1 MVWNEH
7 LNSSDPK
14 QATVPWPKVAL
25 LVWLSIDLCTQDVNA
40 RRPLE
45 REVTSPH
52 ISGEA
57 TLFTQKLKGKAILQ
71 KMRVATGAS
80 HLQSARE
87 QRLWGSSPSTT
98 QWRILH
104 AEQLSS
110 AQGDHTASGLT
121 GRPALPLPFVC

>member
-1 MVWNEH
+1 MLE
-7 LNSSDPK
+7 D
-14 QATVPWPKVAL
+14 
-25 LVWLSIDLCTQDVNA
+25 
-40 RRPLE
+40 PLE

-71 KMRVATGAS
+71 KMRVATGVS
-80 HLQSARE
+80 CI
-87 QRLWGSSPSTT
+87 SSLPGAES
-98 QWRILH
+98 QAAPPLHSGDLH